1 MNRDCAGLRAP
12 GTPERGGRVA
22 PPRPRQGRYLLH
34 PRSPL
39 ILHCLPRGG
48 SEGPGARSEVLG
60 PPRIPGPG
68 SPQAGSVGR
77 GTSGRCS
84 RGSTP
89 PRARGACRGPRDGP
103 HCPGTPSRT
112 SQQRR
117 SSSELTRG
125 GPFPSLAKFL
135 WNEASDPRTNLPS
148 TQKLARQ
155 GLGLPPHLD
164 HWALPP
170 SPQTTDPVVSR
181 EVGGGWQ
188 ESKVCLLMVTLPTG
202 RPAAALTRAAR
213 FA

>member
-1 MNRDCAGLRAP
+1 ML
-12 GTPERGGRVA
+12 
-22 PPRPRQGRYLLH
+22 QGKH
-34 PRSPL
+34 TTTSTG
-39 ILHCLPRGG
+39 CL
-48 SEGPGARSEVLG
+48 
-60 PPRIPGPG
+60 PG
-68 SPQAGSVGR
+68 SPRRAAL
-77 GTSGRCS
+77 
-84 RGSTP
+84 
-89 PRARGACRGPRDGP
+89 PRNPQP
-103 HCPGTPSRT
+103 HVTATTVR
-112 SQQRR
+112 
-117 SSSELTRG
+117 ELTRG

-135 WNEASDPRTNLPS
+135 WNEASDPRTNLPP

-164 HWALPP
+164 HRALPP